1 MPLTQLRAAAL
12 VLDYVAVVKRLEDL
26 NLLHPAFMEMA
37 ASLMLQGLHC
47 HIVPCPVVGWVI
59 HIENHLP
66 KVTLETKREHKAFSQ
81 LEGGQGIMFYI
92 MLVNHKVQQKM
103 KSTEG
108 FIRVMLSCRE
118 INSPLLSPGS
128 FSSSV

>member
-26 NLLHPAFMEMA
+26 NLLHPAFTEMA

-66 KVTLETKREHKAFSQ
+66 KVTLETEREHKAFSQ

-92 MLVNHKVQQKM
+92 TPVDHKAQQKM

-108 FIRVMLSCRE
+108 FIRVMLSCGE
-118 INSPLLSPGS
+118 INSPPLSPGS

>member
-26 NLLHPAFMEMA
+26 NLLHPAFTEMA

-59 HIENHLP
+59 HIEHHLP
-66 KVTLETKREHKAFSQ
+66 KVTLETERESRKHSLRGRPRNNVLHNASRSQ
-81 LEGGQGIMFYI
+81 STKEDEEHRGVYKSHVVLQG
-92 MLVNHKVQQKM
+92 N
-103 KSTEG
+103 
-108 FIRVMLSCRE
+108 
-118 INSPLLSPGS
+118 
-128 FSSSV
+128 